1 MGDVAAH
8 VDQRYRSD
16 CSDWRPLAWMIA
28 GYDLDVE
35 GTPLSVASPSATTAL
50 MPHLKRAECLRD
62 PEMEHLGAFSFSRE
76 LAGARSWQSRQD
88 RVASQCVLVGCGAAA
103 PRRRADLRPLITSG
117 TI

>member
-35 GTPLSVASPSATTAL
+35 GTPLPVASPSATTAL
-50 MPHLKRAECLRD
+50 VPNLKRAECLRD
-62 PEMEHLGAFSFSRE
+62 PEMDDLGAFSRILVTQPGRSESALCNGMTSRG
-76 LAGARSWQSRQD
+76 LTI
-88 RVASQCVLVGCGAAA
+88 CVLGYI
-103 PRRRADLRPLITSG
+103 RA
-117 TI
+117 